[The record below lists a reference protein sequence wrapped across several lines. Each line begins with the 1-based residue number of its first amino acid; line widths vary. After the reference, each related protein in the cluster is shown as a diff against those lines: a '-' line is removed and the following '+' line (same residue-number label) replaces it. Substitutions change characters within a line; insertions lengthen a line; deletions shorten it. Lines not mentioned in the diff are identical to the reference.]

1 MVTAAAIKA
10 HATEL
15 GFDLCGIAPATSL
28 PELAYLE
35 EWIDQGCSDQGLDQI
50 GCYSCKNYGMA
61 CRFLVGREAGSRT
74 GDDKES
80 QIISQNS

>member
-28 PELAYLE
+28 PELGYIE
-35 EWIDQGCSDQGLDQI
+35 EWIDQGYAGTMVLMRKSVKDWMVESVQI
-50 GCYSCKNYGMA
+50 G
-61 CRFLVGREAGSRT
+61 FLT
-74 GDDKES
+74 
-80 QIISQNS
+80 I